1 MDLIAIARDDARWKA
16 IYEFIAACG
25 KAQSP
30 RSLVVEMFNHLTALC
45 PYDQAMAYFFD
56 GNGKVCGQHL
66 ISISESWSSAYLGYY
81 FDAGSQNYSCYADP
95 KTDDRFAL
103 VPAVIDWDKAPPDE
117 FILNYIRPRGLR
129 YSCGFALFDLN
140 GRYRTMI
147 ALDRVSKKAFSDDE
161 LTNLRLIIP
170 LLNDLHKNFYY
181 QGFSASAIKRATLET
196 ARLTDREIEI
206 VDLLCR
212 GLSPASIGHVLGI
225 TSSTTYRH
233 IANIYKKLNVSSQR
247 DLLARLYHQEH

>member
-1 MDLIAIARDDARWKA
+1 MELIAIARNDPRWKD
-16 IYEFIAACG
+16 IYDFIAACG
-25 KAQSP
+25 KAQNP
-30 RSLVVEMFNHLTALC
+30 RSLVVEMFNNLGPLC

-66 ISISESWSSAYLGYY
+66 INISENWSSAYLGYY
-81 FDAGSQNYSCYADP
+81 VDAGSQKFSCYADP
-95 KTDDRFAL
+95 RGDARFAMTPF
-103 VPAVIDWDKAPPDE
+103 VCDWDNEPAGE
-117 FILNYIRPRGLR
+117 FILNYIRPRGLK

-147 ALDRVSKKAFSDDE
+147 ALDRVRKQTFSDDE
-161 LTNLRLIIP
+161 LTNLRLVIP
-170 LLNDLHKNFYY
+170 VLNDLHKNFFY
-181 QGFSASAIKRATLET
+181 QGFSANAIKRATLET

-212 GLSPASIGHVLGI
+212 GLSPASIGQVLRI

-233 IANIYKKLNVSSQR
+233 IANIYKKLEVSSQR
-247 DLLARLYHQEH
+247 DLLARLYRQES